1 MKYRHAVHECD
12 LLVKEEETRR
22 LKLRSMVLG
31 DETSALK
38 DQLVLKETRIKELV
52 EQVDDIRSQLD
63 GAQEKSRR
71 QDNLMQSQARE
82 ISNLKVNQ
90 PHTTA
95 LAQKPNVLGRRRN

>member
-1 MKYRHAVHECD
+1 MRYRRAVHECD
-12 LLVKEEETRR
+12 LLVKEEEGRR

-38 DQLVLKETRIKELV
+38 DQLVVKETRIKELID
-52 EQVDDIRSQLD
+52 QIDDVRCQLD

-82 ISNLKVNQ
+82 INNLKVNSS
-90 PHTTA
+90 HTGMFAPRSNT
-95 LAQKPNVLGRRRN
+95 VCCRRN